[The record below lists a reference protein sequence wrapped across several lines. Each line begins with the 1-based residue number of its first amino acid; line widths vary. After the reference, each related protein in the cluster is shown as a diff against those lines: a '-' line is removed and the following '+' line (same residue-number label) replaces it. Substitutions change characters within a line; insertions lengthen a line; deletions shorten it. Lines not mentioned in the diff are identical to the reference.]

1 MSRCFHLTVRCS
13 DEEGGSFLVQGPWMM
28 LFRSVLFNFGG
39 RVSVLVREM
48 MFSFNEAARAG
59 DAVLEEAW
67 LVAQADSADVL
78 VQVM

>member
-1 MSRCFHLTVRCS
+1 
-13 DEEGGSFLVQGPWMM
+13 MM
-28 LFRSVLFNFGG
+28 LFRSVLFNFGA

-67 LVAQADSADVL
+67 LVAQADSTDVL